1 MKTHLIAAA
10 LALAVSAPAF
20 ADGPVMT
27 TVSGAFDDVQFD
39 VETAITDAGLV
50 IDAVNKVGEM
60 LERTREDVG
69 GTEVLFT
76 HAQVFNFCSAV
87 VSRQV
92 MEADPM
98 NIVHC
103 PYSIFVV
110 ERPDAPGEIIV
121 GRRAYPAGTMDP
133 AIQMLDDIIADALE
147 GY

>member
-1 MKTHLIAAA
+1 MKTEFAAAA
-10 LALAVSAPAF
+10 LALVLAAPAL
-20 ADGPVMT
+20 AEGPVTT
-27 TVSGAFDDVQFD
+27 TVSGGFDDVQFD
-39 VETAITDAGLV
+39 IEGAITDAGLV

-69 GTEVLFT
+69 GAEVLFT

-98 NIVHC
+98 NLQHC
-103 PYSIFVV
+103 PYAIFVA

-121 GRRAYPAGTMDP
+121 GRRAYPAGAMD
-133 AIQMLDDIIADALE
+133 AVAELLDGIIADALS

>member
-10 LALAVSAPAF
+10 LALTLSAPAL
-20 ADGPVMT
+20 AEGPVTT

-39 VETAITDAGLV
+39 IESAITDQGLV
-50 IDAVNKVGEM
+50 IDAVNKVGAM

-76 HAQVFNFCSAV
+76 NAQVFNFCSAV

-98 NIVHC
+98 NLQHC
-103 PYSIFVV
+103 PYAIFVA

-121 GRRAYPAGTMDP
+121 GRRAYPAGAMDVVGEL
-133 AIQMLDDIIADALE
+133 LDGIIADALT

>member
-1 MKTHLIAAA
+1 MKLQIAAAA
-10 LALAVSAPAF
+10 LALTVAAPAL
-20 ADGPVMT
+20 AEGPVT
-27 TVSGAFDDVQFD
+27 TSVNGAFDDVQFD
-39 VETAITDAGLV
+39 IETAITDAGLV

-76 HAQVFNFCSAV
+76 QAQVFNFCSAV

-98 NIVHC
+98 NLQHC
-103 PYSIFVV
+103 PYSIFVA
-110 ERPDAPGEIIV
+110 ERPDAIGEIIV
-121 GRRAYPAGTMDP
+121 GRRAYPAGPMD
-133 AIQMLDDIIADALE
+133 AAAEMLDGIIADALQ

>member
-1 MKTHLIAAA
+1 MKTQLAAAA
-10 LALAVSAPAF
+10 LALTLAAPAL
-20 ADGPVMT
+20 AEGPVTT
-27 TVSGAFDDVQFD
+27 TVSGSFDDVQFD
-39 VETAITDAGLV
+39 IETAITDAGLV
-50 IDAVNKVGEM
+50 IDAVNSVGEM

-87 VSRQV
+87 VSRKV

-98 NIVHC
+98 NLQHC
-103 PYSIFVV
+103 PYAVFVA

-121 GRRAYPAGTMDP
+121 GRRAYPAGDMDVV
-133 AIQMLDDIIADALE
+133 AELLDGIIADALQ

>member
-1 MKTHLIAAA
+1 MKRNLKAAA
-10 LALAVSAPAF
+10 LALVFAAPAL
-20 ADGPVMT
+20 AEGPVTT

-39 VETAITDAGLV
+39 IETAITDAGLV
-50 IDAVNKVGEM
+50 IDAVNHVGDM

-69 GTEVLFT
+69 GKVVLFT

-98 NIVHC
+98 NLQHC
-103 PYSIFVV
+103 PYAIFVA
-110 ERPDAPGEIIV
+110 ERPEAPGEIIV
-121 GRRAYPAGTMDP
+121 GRRAYPAGAMDVVGEL
-133 AIQMLDDIIADALE
+133 LDGIISDALS

>member
-1 MKTHLIAAA
+1 MKLQFAAAA
-10 LALAVSAPAF
+10 LALTLAAPAL
-20 ADGPVMT
+20 AEGPVT
-27 TVSGAFDDVQFD
+27 TSVSGTFEDVQFD
-39 VETAITDAGLV
+39 IESAITDAGLV

-60 LERTREDVG
+60 LERTRADVG

-76 HAQVFNFCSAV
+76 QAQVFNFCSAV

-98 NIVHC
+98 NLQHC
-103 PYSIFVV
+103 PYSIFVA

-121 GRRAYPAGTMDP
+121 GRRAYPAGPMD
-133 AIQMLDDIIADALE
+133 AAADMLDGIIADALE

>member
-1 MKTHLIAAA
+1 MKTRIAAAA
-10 LALAVSAPAF
+10 LALAVATPAL
-20 ADGPVMT
+20 AEGPVTT

-39 VETAITDAGLV
+39 IETAITDAGLV

-76 HAQVFNFCSAV
+76 QAQVFNFCSAV

-98 NIVHC
+98 NLQHC
-103 PYSIFVV
+103 PYAIFVA
-110 ERPDAPGEIIV
+110 ERPDAPGEIMV
-121 GRRAYPAGTMDP
+121 GRRAYPAGAMD
-133 AIQMLDDIIADALE
+133 AVAGLLDGIIADALA